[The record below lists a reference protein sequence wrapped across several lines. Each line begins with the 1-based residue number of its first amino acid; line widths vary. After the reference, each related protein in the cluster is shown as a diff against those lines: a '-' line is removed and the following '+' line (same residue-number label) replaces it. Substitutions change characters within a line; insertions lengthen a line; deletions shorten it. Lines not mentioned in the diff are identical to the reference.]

1 MGLGQLLW
9 MQLWRRPARTA
20 FTAVSLAGGFL
31 VFALLQG
38 VSSAFGDALDRTD
51 TDRLLVEPRF
61 AASMPLAF
69 ADSIERV
76 AGVIQLAWT
85 NRVPMYFRDPQHALL
100 VVATSPKRFFGVRDE
115 LKLPAVDIEKLTH
128 TPMGLIALDSLA
140 RRFGWKVGDRVR
152 LVSPIEREDGTRA
165 WTFELV
171 GVMSDPQHP
180 GQFPFAV
187 ANYDDFDT
195 ARVADKGAVGRFV
208 VRVADPRLAT
218 DVAHRV
224 DRLFAGSPTPTL
236 TQLDTERATH
246 NRISSGELRALADAG
261 TLVVCI
267 AMLLLAGR
275 VLLRS
280 VRERTPDIAKLK
292 VLGRWHARVLSL
304 VGLEALALCL
314 GGALA
319 GLALAA
325 ASFPSVS
332 ESLSPMGSG
341 MGHSG
346 LPVRVVLE
354 GLAAAAGLALAAASI
369 PAWRA
374 LRLDAVEASHMK
386 RKGA

>member
-1 MGLGQLLW
+1 MSLGRLLW
-9 MQLWRRPARTA
+9 TQLWRRPARTV

-38 VSSAFGDALDRTD
+38 LSSAFGDALDRID

-76 AGVIQLAWT
+76 AGVMQLAWT
-85 NRVPMYFRDPQHALL
+85 NRVPMYFHDPEHALL
-100 VVATSPKRFFGVRDE
+100 VVATSPKRFFAVRDE
-115 LKLPAVDIEKLTH
+115 LKLPVADIEKLTH
-128 TPMGLIALDSLA
+128 TPMGLIALASLA
-140 RRFGWKVGDRVR
+140 RRFGWKIGDRVR
-152 LVSPIEREDGTRA
+152 LVSPVEREDGTPA

-171 GVMSDPQHP
+171 GLMSDPQHP

-187 ANYDDFDT
+187 TNYDDFDT

-208 VRVADPRLAT
+208 VRVEDPRLAT
-218 DVAHRV
+218 DVAHRI
-224 DRLFAGSPTPTL
+224 DRLFADSPTPTL
-236 TQLDTERATH
+236 TRLDTEHATR
-246 NRISSGELRALADAG
+246 NRLSSGELRVLADAG
-261 TLVVCI
+261 SLVVCI

-275 VLLRS
+275 ALLRS
-280 VRERTPDIAKLK
+280 VRERTPDIARLK
-292 VLGRWHARVLSL
+292 VLGHWRARVLSL

-325 ASFPSVS
+325 AWFPSVS
-332 ESLSPMGSG
+332 ESLSPAGAG
-341 MGHSG
+341 MRIPD
-346 LPVRVVLE
+346 LPVRVILE

-374 LRLDAVEASHMK
+374 MRLDAVAALK
-386 RKGA
+386 PRA